1 MTVGHFKPDFLT
13 VEDVLTMHAELIAE
27 YGGEPGLRDLG
38 LLESAVAQP
47 QQTFGSQYLHD
58 SLFRMAAAY
67 LFHITQN
74 HAFVDGNKRVG
85 LTAALVFLRLNLHFI
100 DRENE
105 QLYDLTMGVV
115 EGRLG
120 KDDVASEL
128 EAIWMAETKGEASV
142 EVDDPGD
149 ATGAE
154 N

>member
-13 VEDVLTMHAELIAE
+13 VEDVLTMHAELIAA

-38 LLESAVAQP
+38 LLESAVAQA
-47 QQTFGSQYLHD
+47 QQTFGGQYLHD

-67 LFHITQN
+67 LYHITQN

-100 DRENE
+100 DRDND
-105 QLYDLTMGVV
+105 QLYHLTMGVV

-120 KDDVASEL
+120 KHEVASEL
-128 EAIWMAETKGEASV
+128 EAIWMAETKGEAGV
-142 EVDDPGD
+142 EADESRN
-149 ATGAE
+149 AAGAE
-154 N
+154 D